1 MLEPMNKMVE
11 VARDLF
17 EVIPRERLQ
26 KLANKILI
34 NPVRRAMKK
43 LDQPDVTE
51 SIQESIDDFLN
62 DFTPETMAMVVF
74 ASIAQSNQAN
84 QLLLYLEL
92 LDSLGDMKPMIQKF
106 VDVIEK
112 HALAIGRVVER
123 VVVLSHEIKSDLLSD
138 EN

>member
-11 VARDLF
+11 VTRDLF

-74 ASIAQSNQAN
+74 ASIAQSNQAD